1 MSSEQQAREAEANEP
16 ASKYSEVHG
25 FKQLEHEKPR
35 ASRGVLALLV
45 LLVLVACAVS
55 AAAGIIRR
63 KHVNADLKSYT
74 DTTSAPPVGL
84 EHPTL
89 AKSAQEIVL
98 PGNMQAYTLAPI
110 YARTTG
116 YVKEW
121 HHDIGSHVRK
131 GDLLAIIETPEL
143 DQQLAQA
150 KADLATAQANSGL
163 AKTTSQRYADLISK
177 NAVSQQDTDNAVSD
191 TKAKQTMVKSAQA
204 NVSRLE
210 QLQSFEK
217 ITAPFDGVLTARN
230 TDNGQ
235 LINSGNASTGSST
248 GVGNSAAGSTTVN
261 TRELFHIAAI
271 NNLRVFINVPQ
282 IYSNDAKPSTV
293 ADLTLDQ
300 FPGRTFSGK
309 LVRNANSID
318 LATRTLLVEVD
329 VKNNT
334 GELLPGSYAEVHLK
348 LNSSTPTLLLPV
360 STLIFRSQGLQVAT
374 LGADNRAHLSTITI
388 GRDFGTQVEV
398 ASGLTAGQKVID
410 SPPDSLVEGEQVR
423 VVAPQMQSNSAPA
436 KGQTK

>member
-1 MSSEQQAREAEANEP
+1 MSSEQHHDSAQPGHAAGEMATP
-16 ASKYSEVHG
+16 PPPVVSKIRVVV
-25 FKQLEHEKPR
+25 FL
-35 ASRGVLALLV
+35 LCALLV
-45 LLVLVACAVS
+45 AVILAVVGILPRIHAEKKLVQDTNDAAVPQVLVIQPKE
-55 AAAGIIRR
+55 G
-63 KHVNADLKSYT
+63 
-74 DTTSAPPVGL
+74 AP
-84 EHPTL
+84 T
-89 AKSAQEIVL
+89 QEIVL
-98 PGNMQAYTLAPI
+98 PGNMQAYQDAPI
-110 YARTTG
+110 YSRTDG
-116 YVKEW
+116 YLKRWYV
-121 HHDIGSHVRK
+121 DIGGRVKK
-131 GDLLAIIETPEL
+131 GQLLAEIESPEV
-143 DQQLAQA
+143 DQQLMQGR
-150 KADLATAQANSGL
+150 ADLATAQANLQLSQ
-163 AKTTSQRYADLISK
+163 TTSARYTDLLK
-177 NAVSQQDTDNAVSD
+177 TDAVSQQDTDNAVSD

-217 ITAPFDGVLTARN
+217 ISAPFDGVLTARN

-235 LINSGNASTGSST
+235 LINSGNASTGSSSS
-248 GVGNSAAGSTTVN
+248 VGNSAAGSTTVN

-271 NNLRVFINVPQ
+271 NTLRVFVNVPQ
-282 IYSNDAKPSTV
+282 IYSSDAKPSTV

-348 LNSSTPTLLLPV
+348 LNSSRPTLLLPV
-360 STLIFRSQGLQVAT
+360 SALIFRAQGLQVAT
-374 LGADNRAHLSTITI
+374 LGADNRAHLSTITM

-398 ASGLTAGQKVID
+398 ASGLAADQKVID

-423 VVAPQMQSNSAPA
+423 VVAPQTQSNAAPA
-436 KGQTK
+436 PGQAK